1 MKRKAL
7 SLFISVLLFL
17 LQITPVQ
24 AAANDVSLQIVD
36 NTTFTFICAATPS
49 NPNACL
55 NRVFTAGHVYSVYV
69 TSQNGSAT
77 PVKVADVILANTNTA
92 WSSVT
97 PWVSYTG
104 AVPTCVYTNTSTR
117 LQYHCDSG
125 ATERILSLGFNATA
139 TSVTDNSGKGAIQKI
154 GFSASSVNMSYTTP

>member
-1 MKRKAL
+1 VYRKV
-7 SLFISVLLFL
+7 ISVFVGLLFL
-17 LQITPVQ
+17 LLGAVPVQ
-24 AAANDVSLQIVD
+24 AAANDVSLQIFD
-36 NTTFTFICAATPS
+36 NTSFTVICAAYPA

-69 TSQNGSAT
+69 NSQNGSAT
-77 PVKVADVILANTNTA
+77 PVKVADVILANSNTV

-104 AVPTCVYTNTSTR
+104 AAPTCTYTNTSTR

-139 TSVTDNSGKGAIQKI
+139 TSATDNSGKGAIQKI